1 MAQWSLDTII
11 KDTPL
16 ISPTLSLD
24 ELERLAHHIEAA
36 LAYSGDTHSLVQVVD
51 AIKDGSAQFFPLEN
65 SVIVTE
71 VVDYPKKSVCRIW
84 LAGGNMDELVEAEK
98 KIVPWAKSHGCS
110 GMEIIGRKGWERQLK
125 DYNAASTV
133 LIKEI

>member
-1 MAQWSLDTII
+1 MQIL
-11 KDTPL
+11 
-16 ISPTLSLD
+16 PTSSLD

-36 LAYSGDTHSLVQVVD
+36 LAYSGDTHSLLHVVD

-71 VVDYPKKSVCRIW
+71 IVDYPKRAVCRIW
-84 LAGGNMDELVEAEK
+84 LAGGEMDELIEAEK
-98 KIVPWAKSHGCS
+98 SIAEWARSHGCD

-125 DYNAASTV
+125 DYKPASTV

>member
-1 MAQWSLDTII
+1 MQDT
-11 KDTPL
+11 L
-16 ISPTLSLD
+16 HVSPTSSLD

-36 LAYSGDTHSLVQVVD
+36 LAYSGDTHSLLHVVD

-71 VVDYPKKSVCRIW
+71 IVDYPKRAVCRIW
-84 LAGGNMDELVEAEK
+84 LAGGEMDELIEAEK
-98 KIVPWAKSHGCS
+98 SIVEWARSHGCD

-125 DYNAASTV
+125 DYKPASTV

>member
-1 MAQWSLDTII
+1 MQ
-11 KDTPL
+11 
-16 ISPTLSLD
+16 ISPTSSLD

-36 LAYSGDTHSLVQVVD
+36 LAYSGDTHSLLHVVD

-71 VVDYPKKSVCRIW
+71 IVDYPKRAVCRIW
-84 LAGGNMDELVEAEK
+84 LAGGEMDELIKAEK
-98 KIVPWAKSHGCS
+98 SIVEWARSHGCD

-125 DYNAASTV
+125 DYKPASTV

>member
-1 MAQWSLDTII
+1 M
-11 KDTPL
+11 
-16 ISPTLSLD
+16 D

-36 LAYSGDTHSLVQVVD
+36 LAYSRDTHSLVQVVD

>member
-1 MAQWSLDTII
+1 MQ
-11 KDTPL
+11 
-16 ISPTLSLD
+16 ISPTSSLD

-36 LAYSGDTHSLVQVVD
+36 LAYSGDTHSLLHVVD

-71 VVDYPKKSVCRIW
+71 IVDYPKRAVCRIW
-84 LAGGNMDELVEAEK
+84 LAGGEMDELIEAEK
-98 KIVPWAKSHGCS
+98 SIVKWARSHGCD

-125 DYNAASTV
+125 DYKPASTV

>member
-1 MAQWSLDTII
+1 ML
-11 KDTPL
+11 
-16 ISPTLSLD
+16 PTSSLD

-36 LAYSGDTHSLVQVVD
+36 LAYSGDTHSLLHVVD

-71 VVDYPKKSVCRIW
+71 VVDYPKKAVCRIW
-84 LAGGNMDELVEAEK
+84 LAGGEMDELIEAEK
-98 KIVPWAKSHGCS
+98 SIVEWAKSHGCS

>member
-1 MAQWSLDTII
+1 MQDTMHV
-11 KDTPL
+11 L
-16 ISPTLSLD
+16 PTSSLD

-36 LAYSGDTHSLVQVVD
+36 LAYSGDTHSLLHVVD

-71 VVDYPKKSVCRIW
+71 IVDYPKRAVCRIW
-84 LAGGNMDELVEAEK
+84 LAGGDMDELIEAEK
-98 KIVPWAKSHGCS
+98 SIVEWARSHGCD

-125 DYNAASTV
+125 DYKPASTV

>member
-1 MAQWSLDTII
+1 
-11 KDTPL
+11 
-16 ISPTLSLD
+16 
-24 ELERLAHHIEAA
+24 
-36 LAYSGDTHSLVQVVD
+36 
-51 AIKDGSAQFFPLEN
+51 
-65 SVIVTE
+65 
-71 VVDYPKKSVCRIW
+71 

>member
-1 MAQWSLDTII
+1 ML
-11 KDTPL
+11 
-16 ISPTLSLD
+16 PTSSLD

-36 LAYSGDTHSLVQVVD
+36 LAYSGDTYSLLHVVD

-71 VVDYPKKSVCRIW
+71 VVDYPKKAVCRIW
-84 LAGGNMDELVEAEK
+84 LAGGEMDELIEAEK
-98 KIVPWAKSHGCS
+98 SIVEWAKSHGCS

>member
-1 MAQWSLDTII
+1 MHGL
-11 KDTPL
+11 
-16 ISPTLSLD
+16 PTLSLD

-98 KIVPWAKSHGCS
+98 KIVLWAKSHGCS

>member
-1 MAQWSLDTII
+1 MQ
-11 KDTPL
+11 
-16 ISPTLSLD
+16 ISPTSSLD

-36 LAYSGDTHSLVQVVD
+36 LAYSGDTHSLLHVVD

-71 VVDYPKKSVCRIW
+71 IVDYPKRAVCRIW
-84 LAGGNMDELVEAEK
+84 LAGGDMDELIEAEK
-98 KIVPWAKSHGCS
+98 SIVEWARSHGCD

-125 DYNAASTV
+125 DYKPASTV

>member
-1 MAQWSLDTII
+1 MQ
-11 KDTPL
+11 
-16 ISPTLSLD
+16 ISHTSSLD

-36 LAYSGDTHSLVQVVD
+36 LAYSGDTHSLLHVVD

-71 VVDYPKKSVCRIW
+71 IVDYPKRAVCRIW
-84 LAGGNMDELVEAEK
+84 LAGGDMDELVEAEK
-98 KIVPWAKSHGCS
+98 SIVEWAKSHGCD

-125 DYNAASTV
+125 DYTAASTV

>member
-1 MAQWSLDTII
+1 MQDTMHV
-11 KDTPL
+11 L
-16 ISPTLSLD
+16 PTSSLD

-36 LAYSGDTHSLVQVVD
+36 LAYSGDTHSLLHVVD

-71 VVDYPKKSVCRIW
+71 IVDYPKRAVCRIW
-84 LAGGNMDELVEAEK
+84 LAGGEMDELIEAEK
-98 KIVPWAKSHGCS
+98 SIVEWARSHGCD

-125 DYNAASTV
+125 DYKPASTV

>member
-1 MAQWSLDTII
+1 MQ
-11 KDTPL
+11 
-16 ISPTLSLD
+16 ISHTSSLD

-36 LAYSGDTHSLVQVVD
+36 LAYSGDTHSLLHVVD

-71 VVDYPKKSVCRIW
+71 IVDYPKRAVCRIW
-84 LAGGNMDELVEAEK
+84 LAGGDMDELVEAEK
-98 KIVPWAKSHGCS
+98 SIVEWAKGHGCD

-125 DYNAASTV
+125 DYTAASTV

>member
-1 MAQWSLDTII
+1 ML
-11 KDTPL
+11 
-16 ISPTLSLD
+16 PTSSLD

-36 LAYSGDTHSLVQVVD
+36 LAYSGDTHSLIHVVD

-71 VVDYPKKSVCRIW
+71 VVDYPKKAVCRIW
-84 LAGGNMDELVEAEK
+84 LAGGEMNELIEAEK
-98 KIVPWAKSHGCS
+98 SIVEWAKSHGCS

>member
-1 MAQWSLDTII
+1 MQIL
-11 KDTPL
+11 
-16 ISPTLSLD
+16 PTSSLD

-36 LAYSGDTHSLVQVVD
+36 LAYSGDTHSLVDVVD

-71 VVDYPKKSVCRIW
+71 VVDYPQKAVCRIW
-84 LAGGNMDELVEAEK
+84 LAGGEMDELVEAEK
-98 KIVPWAKSHGCS
+98 SIVEWARSHGCS

-125 DYNAASTV
+125 DYTAASTV

>member
-1 MAQWSLDTII
+1 MQ
-11 KDTPL
+11 
-16 ISPTLSLD
+16 ISHTSSLD

-36 LAYSGDTHSLVQVVD
+36 LAYSGDTHSLLHVVD

-71 VVDYPKKSVCRIW
+71 IVDYPKRAVCRIW
-84 LAGGNMDELVEAEK
+84 LAGGEMDELIEAEK
-98 KIVPWAKSHGCS
+98 SIVEWAKSHGCD

-125 DYNAASTV
+125 DYRPASTV

>member
-1 MAQWSLDTII
+1 MHGL
-11 KDTPL
+11 
-16 ISPTLSLD
+16 PTLSLD

>member
-1 MAQWSLDTII
+1 MDTII

-16 ISPTLSLD
+16 ISPTSSLD
-24 ELERLAHHIEAA
+24 ELERLAYHIEAA

>member
-1 MAQWSLDTII
+1 MQ
-11 KDTPL
+11 
-16 ISPTLSLD
+16 ISPTSSLD

-36 LAYSGDTHSLVQVVD
+36 LAYSGDTHSLLHVVD

-71 VVDYPKKSVCRIW
+71 IVDYPKRAVCRIW
-84 LAGGNMDELVEAEK
+84 LAGGEMDELIEAEK
-98 KIVPWAKSHGCS
+98 SIVEWARSHGCD

-125 DYNAASTV
+125 DYKPASTV

>member
-1 MAQWSLDTII
+1 MQ
-11 KDTPL
+11 
-16 ISPTLSLD
+16 ISPTSSLD

-36 LAYSGDTHSLVQVVD
+36 LAYSGDTHSLIHVVD

-71 VVDYPKKSVCRIW
+71 IVDYPKRAVCRIW
-84 LAGGNMDELVEAEK
+84 LAGGEMDELIEAEK
-98 KIVPWAKSHGCS
+98 SIVEWARSHGCD

-125 DYNAASTV
+125 DYKPASTV

>member
-1 MAQWSLDTII
+1 MQ
-11 KDTPL
+11 
-16 ISPTLSLD
+16 ISPTSSLD

-36 LAYSGDTHSLVQVVD
+36 LAYSGDTHSLLHVVD

-71 VVDYPKKSVCRIW
+71 IVDYPKRAVCRIW
-84 LAGGNMDELVEAEK
+84 LAGGEMDELIEAEK
-98 KIVPWAKSHGCS
+98 SIVEWAKSHGCD

-125 DYNAASTV
+125 DYKPASTV

>member
-1 MAQWSLDTII
+1 MQ
-11 KDTPL
+11 
-16 ISPTLSLD
+16 ISPTSSLD

-36 LAYSGDTHSLVQVVD
+36 LAYSGDTHSLLHVVD

-71 VVDYPKKSVCRIW
+71 IVDYPKRAVCRIW
-84 LAGGNMDELVEAEK
+84 LAGGEMDELIEAEK
-98 KIVPWAKSHGCS
+98 SIVEWARSHGCD

-125 DYNAASTV
+125 DYKAASTV